1 MDNKPNKSNNE
12 NFKNNYSMKHN
23 IPENDELKEDQ
34 DNMLTDI
41 LFQKGLCH
49 SEDIDEESKTDINDQ
64 EL

>member
-1 MDNKPNKSNNE
+1 
-12 NFKNNYSMKHN
+12 MKHN